1 MSERIGRRAY
11 FGTFLTSA
19 SIQGLTVLQGVIT
32 ARMLGPAGKG
42 EFAAIILWPN
52 IFAGL
57 GIAGVNMALAR
68 RAGKSEDHK
77 PLVRAAIISAGV
89 TGGLT
94 MLLCGLSL
102 PFLIPQSLH
111 EILPA
116 AYLFLLFI
124 PVNHMTMNLLGIDQ
138 GRGNFRLLNIARGLL
153 YPVFLLG
160 LLLCYFL
167 AHDRVFWV
175 TVALLAANAIVVA
188 VRLLCAGMEL
198 QHGGAHIK
206 TAGILR
212 EGFPFFGASILMI
225 LYLQF
230 DKTLVVWLL
239 PAVQIGLYA
248 VAFSAASVLS
258 SLNQTIGV
266 VTFTEAARREPGTG
280 FPALAQAL
288 RRGAMLSVIGGVIL
302 GLALPLLLP
311 FVYGRAFS
319 RAVPLAQL
327 LLPCVILYGL
337 ADILNQDLRGHG
349 KPIAG
354 VTSRI
359 AGLAMIGAVSFFLA
373 GRMGAAGIAI
383 GVIAGET
390 VSFIGMLFVAM
401 RFYKDAGIGH
411 MIPGV
416 EDILFFRREIARL
429 RIIAR

>member
-1 MSERIGRRAY
+1 MYKIGRRTY
-11 FGTFLTSA
+11 FGTFFTSA
-19 SIQGLTVLQGVIT
+19 SILGMTALQGVIT

-68 RAGKSEDHK
+68 RAGKSEDYGL
-77 PLVRAAIISAGV
+77 LVRMAVISAGV
-89 TGGLT
+89 TGVIT

-102 PFLIPQSLH
+102 PFLIPRSLH
-111 EILPA
+111 NIMPA

-124 PVNHMTMNLLGIDQ
+124 PLNHMFMNLQGIDQ
-138 GRGNFRLLNIARGLL
+138 GRGNFRLLNISRGLL

-167 AHDRVFWV
+167 AHDKMFWV
-175 TVALLAANAIVVA
+175 TVALLAANAAIVA
-188 VRLLCAGMEL
+188 FRLTSKAAAF
-198 QHGGAHIK
+198 QRGGVHIK
-206 TAGILR
+206 TLGILR

-239 PAVQIGLYA
+239 PAEQIGLYA
-248 VAFSAASVLS
+248 VAFSAAGVLN

-266 VTFTEAARREPGTG
+266 VAFTEAARREPGTG

-288 RRGAMLSVIGGVIL
+288 RRGAMLTVIGGVIL
-302 GLALPLLLP
+302 CLALPFLLP
-311 FVYGRAFS
+311 FVYGQPFS
-319 RAVPLAQL
+319 RAVPLARL
-327 LLPCVILYGL
+327 LLPSVILFGL

-354 VTSRI
+354 VAPRI
-359 AGLAMIGAVSFFLA
+359 AGLAVMGAVGFYLA

-383 GVIAGET
+383 GVIAGEA
-390 VSFIGMLFVAM
+390 VSFIGLLFVAM

-411 MIPGV
+411 LIPDMD
-416 EDILFFRREIARL
+416 DIFFFRREIARL
-429 RIIAR
+429 KIIAR